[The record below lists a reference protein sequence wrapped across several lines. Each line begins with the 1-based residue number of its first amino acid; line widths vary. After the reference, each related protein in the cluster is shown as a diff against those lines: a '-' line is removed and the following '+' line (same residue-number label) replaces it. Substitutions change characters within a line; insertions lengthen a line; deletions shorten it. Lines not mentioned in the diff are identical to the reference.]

1 MVNFLSLAFLANGK
15 TTELFELVAV
25 NQHPIC
31 TNTLRFFFRPLQSF
45 NSLAGFRSIM
55 VQHNFQNALMTGDTN
70 LLDVAQAKQ
79 AGMRTAQ
86 ANWFRQNEQT
96 YAIPDLT
103 LESPEQLRELV
114 ELNK

>member
-1 MVNFLSLAFLANGK
+1 MTDETLLKRLV
-15 TTELFELVAV
+15 ELKAD
-25 NQHPIC
+25 
-31 TNTLRFFFRPLQSF
+31 RPKLDGSGYRDITRM
-45 NSLAGFRSIM
+45 LKLDP
-55 VQHNFQNALMTGDTN
+55 QNALMTGDTN